1 MLWQAATAATAVV
14 VIPQIAVIAFS
25 TGTGVQIQEGPQRGL
40 VVPVRIFNAFEIHA
54 AMLRPS
60 FSKVGEISLE
70 AIDFLS
76 EGSNDGRFHIVVF
89 RANRCRTE

>member
-1 MLWQAATAATAVV
+1 MLWQAATAATTIV
-14 VIPQIAVIAFS
+14 VIPQIAIIAFS
-25 TGTGVQIQEGPQRGL
+25 TGTGVQIQKGPQRGL

-60 FSKVGEISLE
+60 FSNVGEISLE